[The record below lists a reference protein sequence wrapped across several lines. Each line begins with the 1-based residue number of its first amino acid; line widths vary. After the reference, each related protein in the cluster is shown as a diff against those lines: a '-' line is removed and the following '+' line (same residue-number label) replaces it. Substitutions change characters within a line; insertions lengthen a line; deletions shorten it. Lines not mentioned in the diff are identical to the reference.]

1 MEKYWELITVSS
13 SAFTTGSTAF
23 LGGNTPGHPATVLRM
38 LGEYAIGPTAAPTAL
53 DSCLISIGIAIV
65 SADAAELG
73 STAMPDPSVEV
84 EFSWLYW
91 AEHAVFFSTTAADP
105 NGANATV
112 RKSFDVRSMR
122 KIKPRETLAMVAQ
135 YVDVVGAPPVQLVT
149 VGVRVLFAE

>member
-1 MEKYWELITVSS
+1 MEKHWELLPSSS

-23 LGGNTPGHPATVLRM
+23 LSGNTPGHPATVLRM
-38 LGEYAIGPTAAPTAL
+38 LGEYAIGSTAAPTAL
-53 DSCLISIGIAIV
+53 DACLISVGIGIV

-73 STAMPDPSVEV
+73 STAMPDPSVEA
-84 EFSWLYW
+84 EFPWMYW

-112 RKSFDVRSMR
+112 RRSFDVRSMR
-122 KIKPRETLAMVAQ
+122 KIKPRETLALVAQ

-149 VGVRVLFAE
+149 AGIRVLFAE